1 MYDLNEIN
9 RIAEEHGAKV
19 QMGPHEYEMATIV
32 SVQLGDQVAE
42 AMDSDLFI
50 SRSRKRIADL
60 TPEDCCDGEYFSYRG
75 CQIWN
80 GF

>member
-19 QMGPHEYEMATIV
+19 QMGTHEYEMATIV

-42 AMDSDLFI
+42 AKIKNDLLAWKMSQDSTWLQGLVLDMINRL
-50 SRSRKRIADL
+50 RRD
-60 TPEDCCDGEYFSYRG
+60 
-75 CQIWN
+75 
-80 GF
+80 